1 MVFLMACFE
10 ILPDRTREFEQSIA
24 WLVSPGSSSS
34 EQGRD
39 RGLYRKWGGDGAGF
53 LYMAALVNL
62 EEVKRHLESEPF
74 RTLMGAINVLGTLT
88 YLKVATQE
96 DIEQMGISEVLD

>member
-1 MVFLMACFE
+1 MVFLIACFE
-10 ILPDRTREFEQSIA
+10 ILPDKTREFEQSIA
-24 WLVSPGSSSS
+24 WLVSPGRSSN
-34 EQGRD
+34 EQECGG
-39 RGLYRKWGGDGAGF
+39 GLYRRWGGDGAGF
-53 LYMAALVNL
+53 LYMEALVGL

-96 DIEQMGISEVLD
+96 GIEQMGIGEVLD